1 MTTASP
7 DAATLAAGP
16 ALPLRDR
23 LELTAGKLGLTAL
36 SRLMGAYTGLR
47 AGRTDGLSYLY
58 RSGRGPAVVAI
69 HGFGGDKET
78 WLLWA
83 AMLARRRPLV
93 LVDLLGHGRSRDAGH
108 GELGA
113 RAQGAAVLKVM
124 DACGI
129 DDAILCGNSMGGGIA
144 QRMARTWPDRARAL
158 VLIASVAA
166 EMAESELTRDLERGE
181 NFLIPGAGAAG
192 DDHDKFLK
200 KVIEKPP
207 RVPRAIQRY
216 VAAERARAQ
225 PRLERVWAGW
235 TGATG
240 ADAVPDDPEA
250 ITQPALVIHG
260 ERDRVIAV
268 ETARQLTRRL
278 PRAQLEVLAGVGHVP
293 QLEEPR
299 RVARMVDDFARELA

>member
-1 MTTASP
+1 MRDTATEP
-7 DAATLAAGP
+7 PLAAP
-16 ALPLRDR
+16 AVPLRDR
-23 LELTAGKLGLTAL
+23 LELAAGKLGLTAL

-47 AGRTDGLSYLY
+47 AGRADGLAYLH
-58 RSGRGPAVVAI
+58 RPGRGPAVVAI

-83 AMLARRRPLV
+83 ARLARRQPLI

-113 RAQGAAVLKVM
+113 RAQGEAVLRVM
-124 DACGI
+124 DACGA
-129 DDAILCGNSMGGGIA
+129 DDGILCGNSMGGGIA
-144 QRMARTWPDRARAL
+144 QRIARSWPARARAL
-158 VLIASVAA
+158 VLVASVAA
-166 EMAESELTRDLERGE
+166 EMAESELTRELERGE

-192 DDHDKFLK
+192 DDHDQFLK
-200 KVIEKPP
+200 KVLEKPP

-216 VAAERARAQ
+216 VAAQRARAQ

-240 ADAVPDDPEA
+240 EAGVPDDPEA
-250 ITQPALVIHG
+250 IAQPTLLVHG

-268 ETARQLTRRL
+268 ATARRLAERL
-278 PRAQLEVLAGVGHVP
+278 PRARLEILAGVGHVP

-299 RVARMVDDFARELA
+299 RVARLVDAFAAEIA